1 MITGQEQSQ
10 EDCTLSNLSKKSA
23 IKSRPDGVGLAKI
36 KLFFNKE
43 GKFEYESNRMK
54 LREEDAISK

>member
-54 LREEDAISK
+54 LRE